1 MGYIFFTLKIVKLEG
16 KKKKSWLGKEFT
28 RKEAV
33 TGLFNVYWR
42 LMMNI
47 QFHSWCITIAEGD
60 GEEGGG
66 RILQGAVQSPGFQ
79 LKGHQERI
87 LL

>member
-1 MGYIFFTLKIVKLEG
+1 MMVLMGYIFFALKIVKLEE
-16 KKKKSWLGKEFT
+16 KIKSWLGKEFT

-33 TGLFNVYWR
+33 TGLFKVCWR

-47 QFHSWCITIAEGD
+47 Q
-60 GEEGGG
+60 
-66 RILQGAVQSPGFQ
+66 
-79 LKGHQERI
+79 